1 MKVIKR
7 SISVLLALVVIII
20 FFSFSV
26 FAERFV
32 PVADIINVPLVAAP
46 GTPLAL
52 TGTVLPAD
60 ATNKD
65 IIWSIKEAGTTG
77 ATINGSTLT
86 ATAGGTV
93 TITAIIADGLVE
105 ANLMGTIVAG
115 REHSIAMKTDG
126 SLWAWGLNSSG
137 QLGDGTITSR
147 NTPVRVGTD
156 NNWSA
161 ISGGRFHTAA
171 IKTDGSLWAWGMNTC
186 GQLGDGT
193 TTDRNIPVRVGT
205 DNTWASVSAGF
216 EHTAA
221 IKTDGSLWAWG
232 INEYGQ
238 LGIGI
243 ADPTPRNAP
252 VRVGTANN
260 WVAVSAGYEHT
271 AAIKTDGSLWAW
283 GINNYG
289 QLGIGTADSTLR
301 NAPVRVG
308 TANNW
313 VAVSAGYEHTT
324 ALKANGT
331 LWAWGR
337 NSEGQ
342 LGDGTLDS
350 RYTPVQIGTAND
362 WVMVSTSNTNSG
374 PHTVSIK
381 ADGSLWAWGNNR
393 DGQIGDGTN
402 TRRLSPVRVGMD
414 NDWTSVSA
422 RILHTV
428 AIKTNGSLWAWGYN
442 YVGQLGDGTTDDR
455 NIPVRVGA
463 TSDWVAAT
471 SGWSHSMAIKAD
483 GSLWAVGDNTY
494 GQLGD
499 GTNTRRLNYVE
510 ITSLGTGTLY
520 KAFTKEFTITIT
532 AASLTY
538 TVTFVDWNGTIL
550 KTQSVE
556 HGKAATAPQNPTR
569 KGYTFIGWDADF
581 SNITS
586 NLTVTAQYTEE
597 EREGCNAMG
606 YGYLMFTLI
615 GIVPFV
621 LRRK

>member
-271 AAIKTDGSLWAW
+271 
-283 GINNYG
+283 
-289 QLGIGTADSTLR
+289 
-301 NAPVRVG
+301 
-308 TANNW
+308 
-313 VAVSAGYEHTT
+313 T
-324 ALKANGT
+324 ALKADGT